1 MDQEHAHYSG
11 KIYLLFFM
19 NFLFHDAFSCLF
31 FSVRDFSR
39 SGDHHEALLLSCL
52 RRGTLGIFLMNHPSA
67 LDTMTYKG
75 NLTLPKIPESNMAL
89 GVLGVFL
96 GLLLEVS
103 AHGPSNVP
111 RTSWRNEEVSL
122 VDFSEPGV
130 FNYSTLLLNEE
141 RGALYVGAREAIFHL
156 DINDISVKNNQVL
169 WKVPAND
176 MRLCT
181 LKGKSEETDCRNYI
195 RVLQVLDEEHLYV
208 CGTHA
213 FQPLCDYLSLKD
225 FTLMK
230 KQDDGRGKCSFD
242 PSQSFTTVMVDG
254 ELYSGTAYNFLG
266 SEPIISRFSRP
277 QTLLRTQYS
286 TSWLNEPSFVYADVI
301 REGSNSPDGDD
312 DKIYYFFTEVSV
324 EYEFF
329 GKLLIPRIAR
339 VCKGDLGGQR
349 TLQKKWTSFL
359 KAKLVCSMPEINF
372 VFNVIHDVFIVKNPD
387 WRETVIYGVFTS
399 QWGNM
404 GLSAVCAYN
413 MTSVDEV
420 FSKGKYMQ
428 KATVEQSHTKWVPYN
443 GIAPFPRPGA
453 CINNQNRMQ
462 NITSSLLLP
471 DKTLQFVK
479 DHPLMADPVLPIGH
493 GPRLTAK
500 AVNYTQIVVERVT
513 ALDNKVYD
521 VLFTTTDKGF
531 LHKSVVYEGGSH
543 IIEEIQ
549 LLKNQ
554 QPIKTLQL
562 ASKEGSFLYAGSDSG
577 VVQAPTAFCDK
588 YVTCIDCILAR
599 DPYCAWGT
607 HTASCINIF
616 QKQDNG
622 PYRKFIQNLRGDAEE
637 CPLARPRS
645 MEKPQQMVV
654 KPGSSAE
661 LPCSVRSN
669 LAQVFWKVNG
679 SFLTESVHSLLMADS
694 TLLIYSVTAQRQ
706 GHYECWT
713 VEQAAG
719 KNFTRMLQSYNL
731 RMEPPE
737 ISSDSSVETVDVPDP
752 DASTSGTTNLSSTT
766 SRRGPPDVSF
776 EWRSNGRRLETPITE
791 FRHALGADA
800 VLVSSWVREEPLIK
814 DAQYQCSAMSH
825 VGNDTSKIDL
835 RLSSRDEATGVSEE
849 LNQWRSALAEHEQQF
864 ENWKKI
870 WVGVCTQLQH
880 LQIKL
885 LTGWTGLFNPD
896 I

>member
-1 MDQEHAHYSG
+1 
-11 KIYLLFFM
+11 
-19 NFLFHDAFSCLF
+19 
-31 FSVRDFSR
+31 
-39 SGDHHEALLLSCL
+39 
-52 RRGTLGIFLMNHPSA
+52 
-67 LDTMTYKG
+67 
-75 NLTLPKIPESNMAL
+75 MAL
-89 GVLGVFL
+89 SVLGVFL

-103 AHGPSNVP
+103 AHGPSSVP
-111 RTSWRNEEVSL
+111 RTSWRHEEVSS
-122 VDFSEPGV
+122 VEFSEPGV
-130 FNYSTLLLNEE
+130 FNYSTLLLSEE
-141 RGALYVGAREAIFHL
+141 RGALYVGAREAVFQL
-156 DINDISVKNNQVL
+156 DLKDVSVRRHQVL
-169 WKVPAND
+169 WKVPDRD

-181 LKGKSEETDCRNYI
+181 LKGKSEETDCQNYI
-195 RVLQVLDEEHLYV
+195 RVLQMLDEEHLYV

-225 FTLMK
+225 FTLMG

-242 PSQSFTTVMVDG
+242 PTQSFTTVMVDG

-277 QTLLRTQYS
+277 QSLLRTEYS
-286 TSWLNEPSFVYADVI
+286 TSWLNEPSFVFADVI

-359 KAKLVCSMPEINF
+359 KAKLVCSMPELNF
-372 VFNVIHDVFIVKNPD
+372 VFNVVHDVFIVKTPD

-428 KATVEQSHTKWVPYN
+428 KAMVEQSHTKWVQYN
-443 GIAPFPRPGA
+443 GITPSPRPGA

-462 NITSSLLLP
+462 NINNSLLLP

-500 AVNYTQIVVERVT
+500 DVNYTQIVVERVT
-513 ALDNKVYD
+513 GLDNIIYD
-521 VLFTTTDKGF
+521 VLFTATDKGF

-549 LLKNQ
+549 LLKNP
-554 QPIKTLQL
+554 QPIKTLL
-562 ASKEGSFLYAGSDSG
+562 LSTKEGSFLYAGSDSG

-588 YVTCIDCILAR
+588 YVTCMDCILAR
-599 DPYCAWGT
+599 DPYCAWDT
-607 HTASCINIF
+607 RAASCINIF
-616 QKQDNG
+616 QKQDNTQHG
-622 PYRKFIQNLRGDAEE
+622 KFIQNLKGDADE
-637 CPLARPRS
+637 CPSVRPRS
-645 MEKPQQMVV
+645 IARPQEMVV

-661 LPCSVRSN
+661 LPCTVRSN

-679 SFLTESVHSLLMADS
+679 NILTESAHFLLMGDS
-694 TLLIYSVTAQRQ
+694 GLLIYSVAPQNQ

-713 VEQAAG
+713 IESAAG
-719 KNFTRMLQSYNL
+719 KNFTQLVTSYSLQL
-731 RMEPPE
+731 ELPK
-737 ISSDSSVETVDVPDP
+737 ISPVPNS
-752 DASTSGTTNLSSTT
+752 DASTSRTTTTAARGNNGNSNTAGPSPLTPSTLSSVPPPPLTRPATT
-766 SRRGPPDVSF
+766 ANVHSAKADTKRYVPPQNGDPRDQGLEIKDPRATYLQYDNSKALLFLFLLFFLLFLFGLAYNCYMQYLPGPCLRLRAAILGSQKKPQREYAVCEAGLMEVLPEKRDQNEPPHQNGALRDTGYETEPECRNSKIT
-776 EWRSNGRRLETPITE
+776 SNGYDEDNSALKQGPFDINCDSQPIE
-791 FRHALGADA
+791 YADA
-800 VLVSSWVREEPLIK
+800 
-814 DAQYQCSAMSH
+814 DN
-825 VGNDTSKIDL
+825 GN
-835 RLSSRDEATGVSEE
+835 
-849 LNQWRSALAEHEQQF
+849 
-864 ENWKKI
+864 
-870 WVGVCTQLQH
+870 
-880 LQIKL
+880 
-885 LTGWTGLFNPD
+885 
-896 I
+896 